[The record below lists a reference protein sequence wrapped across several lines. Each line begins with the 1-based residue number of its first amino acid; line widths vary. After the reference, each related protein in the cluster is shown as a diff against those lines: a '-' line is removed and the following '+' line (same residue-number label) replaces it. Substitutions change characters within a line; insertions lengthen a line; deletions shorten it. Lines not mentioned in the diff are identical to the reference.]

1 VESNT
6 SSTGRPA
13 SPRKRGFKAR
23 TSGQPPGL
31 LPAQTPPLCLC
42 ASVPLCLCGSPLIRG
57 LPTQNLLPVWP
68 LLPAHIWYTLA
79 GSTPAG
85 LAIWAAFVG
94 RLRAGT
100 V

>member
-1 VESNT
+1 VEGNT
-6 SSTGRPA
+6 SSTERPA

-23 TSGQPPGL
+23 APGNRPGFFL
-31 LPAQTPPLCLC
+31 HKLP
-42 ASVPLCLCGSPLIRG
+42 SVPLCLCGSPLIRG